1 MAVAGRKPVSIQRG
15 DEDMDLQRA
24 ATPVA
29 FIYVTDRDRALRFY
43 QETLGLALEPG
54 GSDEYGDYIELG
66 GARLRVTVIPDHQ
79 PSPHPV
85 LGWTVD
91 DIGAVAGELAAK
103 GVAFTVYEG
112 MGQDARGIWT
122 SPDGQTRI
130 AFFPDPDGNVLT
142 LSQG

>member
-1 MAVAGRKPVSIQRG
+1 
-15 DEDMDLQRA
+15 MDLKHA

-29 FIYVTDRDRALRFY
+29 FLYVTDRDRALRFY

-54 GSDEYGDYIELG
+54 GSDEYGDYVDLG
-66 GARLRVTVIPDHQ
+66 GARLRMTVMPDHK

-85 LGWTVD
+85 LGWKVD
-91 DIGAVAGELAAK
+91 DIGAVADELNAR

-122 SPDGQTRI
+122 SPDGGTNL
-130 AFFPDPDGNVLT
+130 AFFPDPDGNMLT
-142 LSQG
+142 VTQE